1 MEFTAM
7 EKLLFDNQTPLNK
20 WGRLFFAAF
29 AVLIFN
35 LPPYMAAVHA
45 NSFTYQGRL
54 TEDGQLANGRYDF
67 RFRFF
72 PNADEESFAVG
83 ELTVGDVGVSNGLFT
98 AELDF
103 GNGIFAEPEL
113 WLEIAVKKR
122 EADEFIVQR
131 PRQRLTAA
139 PWANHANTAELAL
152 LASNVAPESIT
163 ASALAPASIQASH
176 MQLGIIGPEHL
187 VPGTFLTNDYADT
200 IRAAAFAGD
209 GSLLTGIVAA
219 SANAG
224 FTNVIVVPSA
234 TGNAATDTANLQWA
248 LDQTT
253 NNGVSYWGGNVE
265 VFIPAGDYRVN
276 DSLIL
281 KMQGTRVRGAGRER
295 TRLWMTV
302 HDKDLFRWQGVP
314 GLSYGGTNA
323 AWFVCIEDIT
333 LRKPEAPWTVSR
345 SSGINWTAPH
355 SGQQNLSRGF
365 FKNLSIT
372 GFFYGMRFNH
382 SVGVLCE
389 NVEVYGNNHGF
400 YCEKADS
407 ATFINCFAGDGYRL
421 DTGKNRFGTN
431 YSTGW
436 TYKSSGTSGGTAG
449 FSLAILGGEGR
460 GCNTLFDIQSG
471 QFSLQNFNVE
481 RMYDGPVI
489 RLGSSLWGARI
500 QNVTFRGRAAT
511 NRHPNIRF
519 EGNTGQRTVIDSCT
533 FSDSSTAPH
542 LAFSSAADFVHYRGL
557 AVQATNTATARNF
570 TLYSAP
576 MFTNAPSPGDIPYA
590 TSTGMAKWAA
600 PPVSG
605 GDKTTNGW
613 VIVAGT
619 AIQVATNGSAHIISA
634 DTNILA
640 TCDWIQK
647 QIPSTN
653 GFITLDEVPPIP
665 STNGFIGQI
674 EATNAAKGWLQWTNI
689 PPSAGYKFTTAPG
702 VLGIEYEETGLGLRL
717 AESGDI
723 VDVSFIRGFG
733 TLLKE
738 LNAGELKTGTVPPAR
753 LATNTPVTG
762 LVLYA
767 TSDVTAKWDDP
778 PTANGGTATNLIQ
791 VNAGTGII
799 VQTNHLDRTVH
810 ADTNL
815 LATRNWTQTQMP
827 ITNGFIGLQEATNAA
842 LGVLSGGDGRGL
854 TNIPITALVS
864 LTNQF
869 TGTMA
874 DFAVPESLVS
884 LAGDLAF
891 TGVTNTTAGRVER
904 TIITLLS
911 GGANRVITP
920 PAE

>member
-35 LPPYMAAVHA
+35 PPPYMAAVHA

-103 GNGIFAEPEL
+103 GAGIFAEPEL

-131 PRQRLTAA
+131 PRQSLTAA

-163 ASALAPASIQASH
+163 APALAPASIQASH
-176 MQLGIIGPEHL
+176 MQPGIIGPEHL

-219 SANAG
+219 SSNAG

-234 TGNAATDTANLQWA
+234 TGKAATDTANLQWA

-281 KMQGTRVRGAGRER
+281 KMQGTQVRGAGRER

-323 AWFVCIEDIT
+323 AWFVCIEDMT

-407 ATFINCFAGDGYRL
+407 ATFINCFAGDGYEL

-471 QFSLQNFNVE
+471 QFSLQNFNIE
-481 RMYDGPVI
+481 HMYDGPVI
-489 RLGSSLWGARI
+489 RLGSSLLGARI

-533 FSDSSTAPH
+533 FSDSSAAPH
-542 LAFSSAADFVHYRGL
+542 LALSTAADFIHYRGP
-557 AVQATNTATARNF
+557 AVQATNTATVRRF

-590 TSTGMAKWAA
+590 TSAGMAKWAA
-600 PPVSG
+600 APRAREG
-605 GDKTTNGW
+605 NLTTNGW

-619 AIQVATNGSAHIISA
+619 AIQVATNGSERIVSV
-634 DTNILA
+634 DTNILVTRDYMDA
-640 TCDWIQK
+640 DKNVMKTA
-647 QIPSTN
+647 
-653 GFITLDEVPPIP
+653 F
-665 STNGFIGQI
+665 
-674 EATNAAKGWLQWTNI
+674 
-689 PPSAGYKFTTAPG
+689 GYG
-702 VLGIEYEETGLGLRL
+702 LTGT
-717 AESGDI
+717 
-723 VDVSFIRGFG
+723 
-733 TLLKE
+733 TLLS
-738 LNAGELKTGTVPPAR
+738 LGPAS
-753 LATNTPVTG
+753 
-762 LVLYA
+762 
-767 TSDVTAKWDDP
+767 TSTALLRDDD
-778 PTANGGTATNLIQ
+778 TATFGSNVVALALI
-791 VNAGTGII
+791 
-799 VQTNHLDRTVH
+799 
-810 ADTNL
+810 
-815 LATRNWTQTQMP
+815 
-827 ITNGFIGLQEATNAA
+827 
-842 LGVLSGGDGRGL
+842 GDGRGL
-854 TNIPITALVS
+854 TNVPITALVS

-869 TGTMA
+869 TGTVA

-911 GGANRVITP
+911 GGG
-920 PAE
+920 